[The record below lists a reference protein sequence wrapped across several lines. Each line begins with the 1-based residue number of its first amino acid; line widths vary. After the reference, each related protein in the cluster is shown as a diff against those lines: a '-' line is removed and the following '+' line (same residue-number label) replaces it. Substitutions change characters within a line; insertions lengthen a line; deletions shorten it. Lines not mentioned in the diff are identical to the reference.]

1 MHEICQEIANAKIE
15 DVISAKDFYLR
26 IEGKDYIITVTSPE
40 HAHLYNEGQEE
51 QQTAFIVGDLSD
63 PVKIC
68 QTLSETPF
76 EQLRPFLTM
85 QEES

>member
-1 MHEICQEIANAKIE
+1 MHEICQEIASAKVE

-40 HAHLYNEGQEE
+40 FAHLYNKEQED
-51 QQTAFIVGDLSD
+51 QQAVFIVDDLSD
-63 PVKIC
+63 PEKIC

-76 EQLRPFLTM
+76 EKLHSFLAI
-85 QEES
+85 QEEP